1 MWIVNTKW
9 LKLAYCEDPKDNM
22 PGEQYSGLIFCVIEI
37 AFFNLSFGLVS
48 FVFAFCN
55 NNQFLKGQMPE
66 DNGYI
71 ETKSARGGRWG
82 SAGFPGGQGGIWG
95 GRRAC
100 SPGCF

>member
-9 LKLAYCEDPKDNM
+9 LKLAYYEDPKDNM

-71 ETKSARGGRWG
+71 LFLRIR
-82 SAGFPGGQGGIWG
+82 
-95 GRRAC
+95 
-100 SPGCF
+100 